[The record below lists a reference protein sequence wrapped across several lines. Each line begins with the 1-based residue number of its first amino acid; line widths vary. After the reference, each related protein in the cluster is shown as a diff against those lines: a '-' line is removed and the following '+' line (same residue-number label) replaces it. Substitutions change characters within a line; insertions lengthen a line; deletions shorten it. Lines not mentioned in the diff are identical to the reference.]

1 MSKGIP
7 GDDDTVVGP
16 AGDGR
21 DGRRT
26 QEARRGKRGRQLP
39 TIGGAGRK
47 PVSARR
53 LLHAACSRPSPSFPV
68 SARRRVDCLP
78 AARDF
83 DDLGEVFTV
92 LNSPPS
98 CTIMNC
104 FFTTRI
110 PQGICA
116 RDASAHGSLL
126 FELRATRNTC
136 TCENKAASTQ
146 APVRGNLGKSRAGR
160 TVELLTPM
168 CFSTRPSDFGRCSD

>member
-1 MSKGIP
+1 MLRETSSN
-7 GDDDTVVGP
+7 DDTVVRTAGGD
-16 AGDGR
+16 GDGR
-21 DGRRT
+21 RAQETGR
-26 QEARRGKRGRQLP
+26 EKCGRQLP
-39 TIGGAGRK
+39 RTGGAGRK

-146 APVRGNLGKSRAGR
+146 APVRGNLGIPDAG
-160 TVELLTPM
+160 
-168 CFSTRPSDFGRCSD
+168 